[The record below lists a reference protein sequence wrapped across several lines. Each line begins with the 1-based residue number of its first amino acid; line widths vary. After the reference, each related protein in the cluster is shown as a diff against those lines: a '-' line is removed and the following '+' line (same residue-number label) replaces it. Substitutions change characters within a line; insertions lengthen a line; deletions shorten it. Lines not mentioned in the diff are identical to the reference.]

1 MKRKTENTGT
11 KDVETMIPLKYLIN
25 CEISLQLKWCKDCF
39 LVAGNA
45 AKEVPEIKITLSL
58 SVVTLSTQ
66 DNMKLFK
73 QLEYDFKRA
82 INWSKYQSKEKNQAQ
97 SRYWDFS
104 IYLSFQGVDRLFVL
118 SFKDKDDRQSYKH
131 NYLPNVKIEKY
142 NIAIDGRN
150 FIDQPIKNDMITL
163 ERLQLVKVMITQLDV
178 Y

>member
-11 KDVETMIPLKYLIN
+11 KDVETMIPLKYLSNFCKFLEILLIN

-73 QLEYDFKRA
+73 QLEYDFKRK
-82 INWSKYQSKEKNQAQ
+82 INWNKYQFKEKNQVQ
-97 SRYWDFS
+97 SRY
-104 IYLSFQGVDRLFVL
+104 
-118 SFKDKDDRQSYKH
+118 
-131 NYLPNVKIEKY
+131 
-142 NIAIDGRN
+142 
-150 FIDQPIKNDMITL
+150 
-163 ERLQLVKVMITQLDV
+163 
-178 Y
+178 